1 MANAIAS
8 LFLLAFIGI
17 WGVIGVAFIIRGL
30 WLSLGLES
38 PTAID
43 WSQFNI
49 AKNLFENPQYFDA
62 ISAFSRVS
70 ARLMSF

>member
-17 WGVIGVAFIIRGL
+17 WGVLGVAFIIRGL
-30 WLSLGLES
+30 WLSLGLAS
-38 PTAID
+38 PASID

-49 AKNLFENPQYFDA
+49 AKNLFENPQYFDV